1 MVAAAQLRRSPNA
14 VPFLIPV
21 PDPPTPKSFT
31 CHTSSKSPLNPSIAT
46 LPKTCVSKLYACHTS
61 ETPRGAWT
69 SPALRPSNAYS
80 SSQTG
85 LRDAQASLMPES
97 SVTKS
102 SVAHPLSSQPLTK
115 CFSRN
120 LCFEND
126 PFSWGAHVPP
136 PAPSRRREPGY
147 LLMSSFASS
156 RFSNGW
162 RNCFVWSGA
171 PLMAIVISF
180 AAFGKSPVFD
190 EIRASARW
198 LIQ

>member
-120 LCFEND
+120 LCLKTIHFHGGHPYPLQLRAGE
-126 PFSWGAHVPP
+126 G
-136 PAPSRRREPGY
+136 
-147 LLMSSFASS
+147 ASS